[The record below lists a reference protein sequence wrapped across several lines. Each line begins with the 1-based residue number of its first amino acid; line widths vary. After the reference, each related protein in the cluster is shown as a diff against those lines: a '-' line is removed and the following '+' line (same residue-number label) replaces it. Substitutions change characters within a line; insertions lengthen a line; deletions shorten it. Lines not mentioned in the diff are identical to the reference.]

1 MSRWKEQF
9 KEHAIHQT
17 ISQLEEWLCID
28 LADTT
33 PEFIVE
39 FRRVEKV
46 LRYLKRSI
54 SGLDPEITPIN
65 QLDALNNNL
74 RHPHIWNEMST
85 LSSVQTIAA
94 IKSINNQISGCLTH
108 LTWMVPFSRKFSN
121 RDSISSLENTVD
133 KTLSAVIEE
142 KNAYSE
148 ELTASTEELRVL
160 HLQIEQLESAVE
172 EHKKSM
178 DSQISQWQ
186 QQFSDAQEK
195 RSEKYLEWRE
205 KVESD
210 VRKQNTEIVQKSKE
224 EVSLLRDTVQQELHE
239 LQQDAS
245 AKHERIMELYELAS
259 GDSVAGGFSKTSND
273 ETKQANIWRWISIGF
288 IVATTFWLIF
298 AYQQSTG
305 ISIDAATSTFDNF
318 SWHRAFLSFSITG
331 VLLFGAGY
339 AGRQSSLHREEA
351 ESSRKFALQI
361 KALDP
366 YISSLDESVQQ
377 EVKKELT
384 GKFFVGF
391 ESKSVSNEDLDQRTV
406 KIMTQSITD
415 VIKAAR
421 GTSG

>member
-54 SGLDPEITPIN
+54 SGLDPEITPIQ
-65 QLDALNNNL
+65 QLDALNKNL
-74 RHPHIWNEMST
+74 QHPHIWNEVST

-94 IKSINNQISGCLTH
+94 ITSINNQISGCLTH
-108 LTWMVPFSRKFSN
+108 LTWMLPFSRKFSN

-148 ELTASTEELRVL
+148 ELSASTEEVRALR
-160 HLQIEQLESAVE
+160 LQIEQLESTVE
-172 EHKKSM
+172 DHKKSA

-186 QQFSDAQEK
+186 QQFSEAQEK
-195 RSEKYLEWRE
+195 RAEKYLEWRE
-205 KVESD
+205 KVESE
-210 VRKQNTEIVQKSKE
+210 VRKQNTDLIQKSRE
-224 EVSLLRDTVQQELHE
+224 EASLLKDAVQQELQE
-239 LQQDAS
+239 LEQDAS
-245 AKHERIMELYELAS
+245 AKHQRIMELYELAS

-298 AYQQSTG
+298 AYHQSTG
-305 ISIDAATSTFDNF
+305 TSIDAANAFDNF
-318 SWHRAFLSFSITG
+318 SWHKAFLSFSITG

-391 ESKSVSNEDLDQRTV
+391 EPKGASSDNLDQRTV

-415 VIKAAR
+415 VIKAAK
-421 GTSG
+421 GT